1 MSTFCKEGSLV
12 KDKLSSKIK
21 GELDNLGI
29 FVDNGNLRW
38 QKKENVLN
46 YMLQSDENC
55 TWSESNLSGSSF
67 SQVIKST

>member
-1 MSTFCKEGSLV
+1 VSTFCKDGSLV

-29 FVDNGNLRW
+29 FVNNGQFRW

-55 TWSESNLSGSSF
+55 TWSESKLAGSSL